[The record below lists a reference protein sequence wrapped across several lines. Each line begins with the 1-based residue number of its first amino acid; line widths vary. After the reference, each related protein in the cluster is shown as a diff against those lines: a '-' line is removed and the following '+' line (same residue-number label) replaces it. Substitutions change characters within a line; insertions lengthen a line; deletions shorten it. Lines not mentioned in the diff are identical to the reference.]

1 MGAAERLRAFR
12 ASYPN
17 KTLAVSG
24 KEWKYRICGAG
35 ERTLLT
41 PPGGELVNDLA
52 FDLVTAL
59 AARFRII
66 YPAYPRLESLDEIS
80 DGLAAILDAEKIPR
94 VAVLGASFGGA
105 VAQCMVR
112 RHPSRIGR
120 LILSN
125 TGVPLANLVRS
136 VKIANAIPA
145 AMPWPLL
152 RRLLA
157 AATAK
162 LLDGT
167 GGERA
172 FWRDYAKQLF
182 ATQLTKADVMANLRI
197 QLDYHRCCRFAPAD
211 LDGWMRDGSGRVFI
225 IESDNDVIGAARRK
239 ALRDTYPQAAVY
251 TFHAAGHAPAFT
263 RPDEY
268 VAVLMRFLE

>member
-12 ASYPN
+12 AGYPE

-24 KEWKYRICGAG
+24 TEWKYRICGGG
-35 ERTLLT
+35 ERALLT

-52 FDLVTAL
+52 FDLATAL
-59 AARFRII
+59 AASFRVV
-66 YPAYPRLESLDEIS
+66 YPAYPRLKSLDEIS
-80 DGLAAILDAEKIPR
+80 DGLAAILDAENIPR
-94 VAVLGASFGGA
+94 VSVLGASFGGA

-112 RHPSRIGR
+112 RYPARIDR

-157 AATAK
+157 AATVK
-162 LLDGT
+162 LLHGA
-167 GGERA
+167 GAERG
-172 FWRDYAKQLF
+172 FWRNYANQLF
-182 ATQLTKADVMANLRI
+182 ARQLTKPDIMANLRI
-197 QLDYHRCCRFAPAD
+197 QLDYHRCYRFAPAD
-211 LDGWMRDGSGRVFI
+211 LDGWMRNWSGKVFI
-225 IESDNDVIGAARRK
+225 IESDNDVLSAARRK
-239 ALRDTYPQAAVY
+239 ALRDTYPQATLY
-251 TFHAAGHAPAFT
+251 TFHGAGHAPAFT

-268 VAVLMRFLE
+268 LGVVQRFLK